1 MPSCPPC
8 QTPETWHGCYD
19 GGWRGN
25 ISAAAFEHPAKMAY
39 GLLNR
44 LATHGE
50 QRGWWRPGDTV
61 GDPFGGVGTTGIV
74 FAYHGIRTVSV
85 ELEPRFVGLCYE
97 NFWLHLDKWRQ
108 LGSPLPVYLQGDSRQ
123 FAALTRGQAQAVVTS
138 PPYAESLQNAGGDRH
153 TIEFK
158 TGRSHFHGNDV
169 YGTAEGQIGALKAG
183 NLDAVATSPPYADS
197 LTRGDR
203 CPDTANTA
211 RMTEMGGRMVYADAT
226 PGQIGEL
233 QMGDLDA
240 VATSPPYVDSLNSTD
255 KDFIRNRLTT
265 GPSGSTKLRGSR
277 GAVSDGRDYG
287 ETPGQIGAEKQ
298 ESYWQAMALV
308 YAQVFLALKPGGV
321 FACVVKDYVKAKARV
336 PLCDQTL
343 TLLLSIGFEPVER
356 IRAMLVKET
365 RHPGLFGEDVVTVK
379 ERKSFFR
386 RLAESKGSPRIDHEE
401 VIVVRKP
408 AERNPL
414 TAAAPVG

>member
-123 FAALTRGQAQAVVTS
+123 FAALTRGQAQ
-138 PPYAESLQNAGGDRH
+138 
-153 TIEFK
+153 
-158 TGRSHFHGNDV
+158 
-169 YGTAEGQIGALKAG
+169 
-183 NLDAVATSPPYADS
+183 
-197 LTRGDR
+197 
-203 CPDTANTA
+203 
-211 RMTEMGGRMVYADAT
+211 
-226 PGQIGEL
+226 
-233 QMGDLDA
+233 A

-401 VIVVRKP
+401 VIVVRKQA
-408 AERNPL
+408 AETP
-414 TAAAPVG
+414 